1 MGCHVPYDHKDLKNL
16 NTEKKIKPPK
26 YMHNELKF
34 QVVAYIYRCMN
45 GSRKMGVSLPP
56 IAFGQKASSN
66 VYVVNRIIIF
76 IFQELKLLYCL
87 NGVVRAPMVTRLYT

>member
-45 GSRKMGVSLPP
+45 GSRKMGVSL
-56 IAFGQKASSN
+56 S
-66 VYVVNRIIIF
+66 
-76 IFQELKLLYCL
+76 LLL
-87 NGVVRAPMVTRLYT
+87 LVKRLVRTCM